1 MAWYGPGAT
10 VARSVELVE
19 QRLGW
24 RGESGSNQYFRS
36 HGRCIEVSEQR
47 NLGFRDKHHTR
58 FFKMP
63 GRDRK
68 NRLWVFGDAHRE
80 RKKFCGFSK
89 PISDAVYKEINGVS
103 GFDQGQREVYARFSE
118 IYRGYLYVPNRRTF
132 KQCTDE
138 RVSWNGLTYLFYV
151 R

>member
-1 MAWYGPGAT
+1 MERRIGEQSVLPL
-10 VARSVELVE
+10 ARPLH
-19 QRLGW
+19 
-24 RGESGSNQYFRS
+24 RGERAAQPRLPGQ
-36 HGRCIEVSEQR
+36 
-47 NLGFRDKHHTR
+47 HHTR

-118 IYRGYLYVPNRRTF
+118 IYRGYLHVPNRRTF

-138 RVSWNGLTYLFYV
+138 RVSWNGLTYPFYV